1 LFFIYNKISRQETEI
16 SNVFSEDHSFLM
28 GLLHQEITES
38 TNTIDVSILQNG
50 VYSLKIVGGRGVQ
63 VGKFI
68 KN

>member
-1 LFFIYNKISRQETEI
+1 
-16 SNVFSEDHSFLM
+16 M